1 MVQGMWAFYA
11 KWAALGKDLV
21 VLFRNREILQQ
32 SNFILKGSILP
43 PSILAILKNLDVA
56 EMAQLKTVDRG
67 LIMSMEPIK
76 YLPVAS

>member
-11 KWAALGKDLV
+11 KWAALGKDLE
-21 VLFRNREILQQ
+21 VLFRNRETLQQ

-56 EMAQLKTVDRG
+56 EIYWWHSLKQWT
-67 LIMSMEPIK
+67 E
-76 YLPVAS
+76 AW